1 MEGSGEF
8 DDIDVSEQIV
18 VDDAVD
24 VVNKPNESPSKSST
38 IKLTSDK
45 TSEKTEKLTKL
56 PLTRIKHL
64 IKLDPDVSLASLDAV
79 FVLSKATVSTQSVAN
94 LKIRNFL

>member
-1 MEGSGEF
+1 MEGSAEF

-18 VDDAVD
+18 VDDAVE

-38 IKLTSDK
+38 TKLTSDK

-56 PLTRIKHL
+56 PLNRIKHL
-64 IKLDPDVSLASLDAV
+64 IKLDPDVSLASQDAV
-79 FVLSKATVSTQSVAN
+79 FVLSKATVSTRS
-94 LKIRNFL
+94 